1 MTHLPGMALAK
12 PLEHG
17 PPQSMDVECQ
27 YGQGHHAGK
36 TLGPVGT
43 DAVQPMVIKTVD
55 TGFNRRMGT
64 AHLDKDSIT
73 LTRPVSLAQTTLL
86 RQGVHRKQFI
96 QPDTIGRVMEATVK
110 ADHAQIRVKALGLLD
125 HGNGIVHIAPVPHD
139 LMVKHKAMIV
149 FEYTDR
155 DTQLLVA
162 ARLTLGLS
170 LRKQKYL
177 HCRYLHAMLLR

>member
-1 MTHLPGMALAK
+1 
-12 PLEHG
+12 
-17 PPQSMDVECQ
+17 MDVECQ

-36 TLGPVGT
+36 TLGPMGT

-110 ADHAQIRVKALGLLD
+110 ADHAQIRVKALGALD
-125 HGNGIVHIAPVPHD
+125 HGDGIVHIAPVPHD

-155 DTQLLVA
+155 DNPA
-162 ARLTLGLS
+162 PGGS
-170 LRKQKYL
+170 PP
-177 HCRYLHAMLLR
+177 